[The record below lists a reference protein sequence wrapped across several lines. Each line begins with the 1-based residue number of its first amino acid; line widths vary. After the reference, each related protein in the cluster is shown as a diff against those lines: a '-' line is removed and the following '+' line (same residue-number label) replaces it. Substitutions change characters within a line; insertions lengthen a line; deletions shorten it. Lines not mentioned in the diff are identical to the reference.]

1 MRSLR
6 KILTGILITV
16 FAVCVQAGQGLQY
29 VKAYNELLAAIQER
43 GGLTGTS
50 PKPYTKTSTV
60 TQGDLNTLRSAVT
73 DLAKNYFI
81 EVVGADSTFSS
92 SDTKTAA
99 EAEAEAYAIFKPLY
113 YKDDKGTTDT
123 SDDEWK
129 FKALDRDFIK
139 VPKKYTKLDKNIIS
153 NSFTDVPILWVH
165 FTDMVAVL
173 NAMKKKKVTVSN
185 TLYSTKDSI
194 YSPDG
199 SVFHVEN
206 YNPPLA
212 YNNASSAIKYWQDI
226 VHYKTYYNNNIE
238 ELFTMG
244 DGCKTYSFYIQAGI
258 LPSYPNVKSFERFL
272 LDMTDREMGIRLWGE
287 ENETTLDLTIFK
299 WDVKAL
305 ESNSK
310 FEFYDDKASI
320 YLPQVPPDPPSIQ
333 YAENMSGSYYLKGI
347 HDIVDIATY
356 EFAPVKLSN
365 PAAIMDSSG
374 NDVVLAGC
382 RTCKLGESFVKQF
395 TDAGMSAEFPLGMSS
410 GFDSG
415 LIVFSYLSNYNLGG
429 FKYSHHSLNTSI
441 VGDYSGVEPD
451 GNKWQFTLV
460 QRPRGAQVL
469 MGWID
474 WSGDTPAMAE
484 AIYGGS
490 YKLKVRENERIID
503 GFSDN
508 VVHVFPAGAGSLV
521 RCEEIVDDEL
531 LQVTPPGSGL
541 SIAGSPFEVT
551 SWGVLKSKPVFDDDD
566 VCTAVYYYVVVAGI
580 DIPFAKYTIE
590 YATQTLAERSAT
602 DVYYVA
608 DVGTLATSSVLA
620 ADPPPAG
627 QEVEVAIYR
636 YYKYIDGAYVLQSE
650 TRNSTDG
657 NGNPTSE
664 EFNVD
669 NGSTTSI
676 AQKTTF
682 ATLESTDPSITISQK
697 TVTEGTNTFV
707 TITKTKAFPW
717 GNETIEEIE
726 GFGTADEKTTGYE
739 YYDDDTADGYGKLK
753 SVSYPDGTWVR
764 YEYDNLGRTTKEITP
779 VGNVGISAT
788 EAQSRVTEY
797 GYTAYVTGDTVEAGD
812 TRPRMTVVK
821 EQGVEVSRSYQGFL
835 TNEYVSIRCQ
845 TAGAAWDATDNL
857 VTHKY
862 SYPDGHA
869 FAGRH
874 WKLVNPDGTMSIT
887 SYSKTATEF
896 TTTVNSGTGSGDTVT
911 DGIRSISVMNI
922 NGWTTSTQTVDIA
935 SGLTLSSATYTH
947 DTTGRV
953 TRTDYADGTYT
964 TTAYACCGPSQEVNR
979 EGTATT
985 IMYDTLKRVI
995 NRETDGVA
1003 MLYTYDANDRVLTS
1017 TIKGK
1022 QGAEQTTTNT
1032 YNDAG
1037 DLVSTSTPANETTTY
1052 SKAWVGED
1060 DGNGGTVPG
1069 SERLYE
1075 TTTYPN
1081 GKTQIT
1087 KFNLDGTVAETYGTA
1102 VRHVKYEYGIE
1113 NGERYTKAIN
1123 VGENGSETNWTKS
1136 YTNFAGQNYKTVNSA
1151 GATTLIEYDN
1161 VGRPVKQT
1169 APNGVVTLTEYNAKG
1184 EVAASAVDMNRDG
1197 VIDYGGTDRVQ
1208 SSANV
1213 YESKNG
1219 TVVSKNT
1226 SSVYATDG
1234 AATPTVASV
1243 SESAVDGSASWQT
1256 SFGNVTIS
1264 NTVLNGSGQ
1273 KTITVTNPDNSTV
1286 TIVYQNG
1293 RMTSSTHSVLGATTY
1308 TYDEFNRVS
1317 TVTHPENGVDKV
1329 TTYAYNAAGQVES
1342 ITVTSGSNSRTTS
1355 YTYNNMGA
1363 RTSVTL
1369 PGGRVVNYTYT
1380 DTGELATVTG
1390 SDTYP
1395 QAYTYDELG
1404 RMKTLTTYK
1413 SYPGTSEVTTW
1424 NYDPASGFLT
1434 SKVYADG
1441 KGTSYTYNAGGQ
1453 LLTRQWA
1460 RGITT
1465 TYGYD
1470 NAGQQNSID
1479 YSDTTPDISMTYD
1492 RMGRAKTVTD
1502 ASGTR
1507 TNTYD
1512 TNLRLASS
1520 TVPHILNN
1528 KLEYTY
1534 DSFGRMASMKLMQDT
1549 TQKLINSYTYDA
1561 MSRIATVSD
1570 GTNTAEYTR
1579 LPGTSLLN
1587 NVTVKQG
1594 ANTIVSTAKT
1604 YDAFNRLLSTAST
1617 AGGVTRTYTYEYNDK
1632 DQRTKLT
1639 LADGSFWEYTYD
1651 DKGQVTS
1658 GAKKDSTGKVIP
1670 GQSFG
1675 YTFDDIGNR
1684 LTATEGMPQMLFNY
1698 TANNVNQYTQ
1708 RTVPG
1713 IVPVTGSAATDATVS
1728 VKDVDSGQVYRA
1740 DRDGKYF
1747 SKAVP
1752 VNNTTAAKEAN
1763 LEIHAVKFDAVQD
1776 KDIVKTVSGKYM
1788 VHKTP
1793 QAYTYD
1799 DDGNMLTNG
1808 AWTYTWNGENRMI
1821 QAEKSDKKLEFV
1833 YDYMGRRI
1841 SKKVYTGSTGNW
1853 TLASEKKFVY
1863 NGYKQIAEFDSGNVL
1878 QKTYTWQPVDFDV
1891 PLWVKDGANYYY
1903 YVVDGNKNIR
1913 SMVDVSGNGVASY
1926 DYNPFG
1932 KIVASAGTYK
1942 DTNKYRFS
1950 SEYHDDETWLIY
1962 YNYRYYDVALGRWLS
1977 RDPIG
1982 EKDFNGNLNVLYN
1995 FVNNNPINLF
2005 DNLGLDFI
2013 AIASRTIPFVPAHH
2027 YSLQYWRCCKPFK
2040 PLNQSKGFFGR
2051 EIKEKCQ
2058 ECEKLGAVELVP
2070 DKGWTAWASKKSWT
2084 SNSYYWGKIGVWI
2097 SVIHYSDSS
2106 SRVMPIKDGKP
2117 QEIKQLW
2124 NKIIANAKQYPWA
2137 EQEKFRDFKNWPRSH
2152 YMPLQTNSRTF
2163 IVSMVKQAGLHWT
2176 EMSGSHPGNDN
2187 PSQNSASDI
2196 MGYPYVFSA
2205 DHDPWKGRAETPKP
2219 TF

>member
-29 VKAYNELLAAIQER
+29 VKAYNDLLAAIQER

-73 DLAKNYFI
+73 DLAKNHFI

-92 SDTKTAA
+92 SETKTAA

-165 FTDMVAVL
+165 FTDMVTVL

-226 VHYKTYYNNNIE
+226 VHYKTYNNNNIE
-238 ELFTMG
+238 DLFTMG
-244 DGCKTYSFYIQAGI
+244 DGCKTYSFYMQAGI

-272 LDMTDREMGIRLWGE
+272 LDMTDREMDIRLWGE
-287 ENETTLDLTIFK
+287 EKETTLDLTIFK

-356 EFAPVKLSN
+356 EFTPVKLSN
-365 PAAIMDSSG
+365 PADTMDNNANG
-374 NDVVLAGC
+374 VVLAGC
-382 RTCKLGESFVKQF
+382 VTCKLGESFVKQF
-395 TDAGMSAEFPLGMSS
+395 TDAGMSAQFPLGMSS

-415 LIVFSYLSNYNLGG
+415 LIVFSYLSNYDLGG
-429 FKYSHHSLNTSI
+429 FKFTHHNLNTSI
-441 VGDYSGVEPD
+441 MGDYSGTESD
-451 GNKWQFTLV
+451 GNQWQFTLI
-460 QRPRGAQVL
+460 QRPRGAQVV
-469 MGWID
+469 MGWL
-474 WSGDTPAMAE
+474 WSGAVTTYAE
-484 AIYGGS
+484 AVSGGGG
-490 YKLKVRENERIID
+490 YNLEVRATNRIIK
-503 GFSDN
+503 FSDD
-508 VVHVFPAGAGSLV
+508 VVHVFPSGTGGLI
-521 RCEEIVDDEL
+521 RCEKMEDDEL
-531 LQVTPPGSGL
+531 LTVTPTGSGL
-541 SIAGSPFEVT
+541 SVTGAPPTSVT
-551 SWGVLKSKPVFDDDD
+551 SWGLLKSSPTYDANDG

-590 YATQTLAERSAT
+590 YTTQTLAERSAT

-620 ADPPPAG
+620 TDPPPAG

-726 GFGTADEKTTGYE
+726 GFGTADEKTTLYS
-739 YYDDDTADGYGKLK
+739 YNTDDTIDGYGKVK
-753 SVSYPDGTWVR
+753 SISYPDGTWAR
-764 YEYDNLGRTTKEITP
+764 YEYDNSGRTTKEITP
-779 VGNVGISAT
+779 VGNVGITAT

-797 GYTAYVTGDTVEAGD
+797 AYNAYVTGDTVEAGD

-835 TNEYVSIRCQ
+835 DHEYINIRCQ

-874 WKLVNPDGTMSIT
+874 WKQVNPDGTMSIT

-896 TTTVNSGTGSGDTVT
+896 TTTVDSGAGSGDTVT

-964 TTAYACCGPSQEVNR
+964 TTEYACCGPSEQVNR

-1003 MLYTYDANDRVLTS
+1003 MLYSYDANDQVLTS

-1037 DLVSTSTPANETTTY
+1037 DLVSTTSPANETTTY
-1052 SKAWVGED
+1052 SKAWIGED
-1060 DGNGGTVPG
+1060 DGSGGTVPG
-1069 SERLYE
+1069 TERLYE

-1197 VIDYGGTDRVQ
+1197 VINYGSTDRVQ

-1234 AATPTVASV
+1234 SATPTVASV
-1243 SESAVDGSASWQT
+1243 SENAVDGSASWQT
-1256 SFGNVTIS
+1256 SFGNITIS

-1286 TIVYQNG
+1286 TTVYQNG

-1317 TVTHPENGVDKV
+1317 TVTHPENGIDKV
-1329 TTYAYNAAGQVES
+1329 TTYAYNAAGQTES

-1413 SYPGTSEVTTW
+1413 SYPGTPEVTTW

-1460 RGITT
+1460 RGVTT

-1470 NAGQQNSID
+1470 NAAQQNSID

-1492 RMGRAKTVTD
+1492 RMGRIKNVTD

-1512 TNLRLASS
+1512 ANLRLASS

-1534 DSFGRMASMKLMQDT
+1534 DSLGRMASMKLMQDT

-1561 MSRIATVSD
+1561 MSRVATVSD
-1570 GTNTAEYTR
+1570 GTNTAEYSR

-1617 AGGVTRTYTYEYNDK
+1617 AGGVTRTYSYEYNVK

-1639 LADGSFWEYTYD
+1639 LADGSYWEYTYD

-1658 GAKKDSTGKVIP
+1658 GVKKDSTGKVIP

-1713 IVPVTGSAATDATVS
+1713 IVPVTGSAAIDATVS
-1728 VKDVDSGQVYRA
+1728 VKDVDNGQVYRA

-1763 LEIHAVKFDAVQD
+1763 LEINAVKFDAAQD
-1776 KDIVKTVSGKYM
+1776 KDIVKTIAGKYM

-1793 QAYTYD
+1793 QSYTYD

-1808 AWTYTWNGENRMI
+1808 DWTYTWNGENRMI
-1821 QAEKSDKKLEFV
+1821 QAESADKKLEFA
-1833 YDYMGRRI
+1833 YDFAGRRF
-1841 SKKVYTGSTGNW
+1841 SKKVYAGSAGNW
-1853 TLASEKKFVY
+1853 TLASTEKYVWDGYSIVAIY
-1863 NGYKQIAEFDSGNVL
+1863 NASDVL
-1878 QKTYTWQPVDFDV
+1878 QKSMLYGLDINGGLQTAGGVGGLLLVNDAVNFKTYLPV
-1891 PLWVKDGANYYY
+1891 Y
-1903 YVVDGNKNIR
+1903 DGNGNIR
-1913 SMVDVSGNGVASY
+1913 VYLDSADNSVAAEY
-1926 DYNPFG
+1926 DYDPGTNFTVKTGPKADELASIGAFSTMPFDLNI
-1932 KIVASAGTYK
+1932 KAYLYLKRILK
-1942 DTNKYRFS
+1942 
-1950 SEYHDDETWLIY
+1950 
-1962 YNYRYYDVALGRWLS
+1962 GRWLS
-1977 RDPIG
+1977 RDPLGEFDLDGNFNLLYGFVSNNPVNKWDYLGLNDYTDLNEAMFGKGAPLVLNVYGWTPAGVSDSKLNPLNNLLKFLLGVKDQTLTKRDIDSLRKWSMVMLFEASNKTEAESKLQLAKRRIVKMQGKFSDSGSIIINFMQHPTDLLHVVEAFAIGQFTLKADGEWDACKNEANIIFSIHDSYDFHSGKG
-1982 EKDFNGNLNVLYN
+1982 EKNNLLLKPLDYLGKSYFNDGSWKVI
-1995 FVNNNPINLF
+1995 FVNN
-2005 DNLGLDFI
+2005 
-2013 AIASRTIPFVPAHH
+2013 R
-2027 YSLQYWRCCKPFK
+2027 W
-2040 PLNQSKGFFGR
+2040 
-2051 EIKEKCQ
+2051 
-2058 ECEKLGAVELVP
+2058 
-2070 DKGWTAWASKKSWT
+2070 
-2084 SNSYYWGKIGVWI
+2084 
-2097 SVIHYSDSS
+2097 SDS
-2106 SRVMPIKDGKP
+2106 K
-2117 QEIKQLW
+2117 
-2124 NKIIANAKQYPWA
+2124 
-2137 EQEKFRDFKNWPRSH
+2137 
-2152 YMPLQTNSRTF
+2152 
-2163 IVSMVKQAGLHWT
+2163 
-2176 EMSGSHPGNDN
+2176 
-2187 PSQNSASDI
+2187 
-2196 MGYPYVFSA
+2196 
-2205 DHDPWKGRAETPKP
+2205 
-2219 TF
+2219 

>member
-16 FAVCVQAGQGLQY
+16 FAVCAVNSYAEGQQYYVVFNKLLKSMMDRGSGFPFPYITRYKNKGDSVTSSDLWLLRAGAWVMATNY
-29 VKAYNELLAAIQER
+29 VDPGSYNPDT
-43 GGLTGTS
+43 GGEDKDPFDRIAGAEEDANGNKIHFYRVGGAKKYFTKIPGE
-50 PKPYTKTSTV
+50 YTKTGKTIY
-60 TQGDLNTLRSAVT
+60 GKYDLNFGNAPVLWIHFQEIQELINLCKYRYTSGVKREIGETGFGYESDGGISDYTSTSPTRWRDGGSFYSYHRLENKSWMSEWW
-73 DLAKNYFI
+73 NYD
-81 EVVGADSTFSS
+81 GDSFLSQ
-92 SDTKTAA
+92 
-99 EAEAEAYAIFKPLY
+99 
-113 YKDDKGTTDT
+113 
-123 SDDEWK
+123 
-129 FKALDRDFIK
+129 
-139 VPKKYTKLDKNIIS
+139 
-153 NSFTDVPILWVH
+153 
-165 FTDMVAVL
+165 
-173 NAMKKKKVTVSN
+173 
-185 TLYSTKDSI
+185 LYSREYYSLVYKLTAFPNAPVYEPERGDVIEFYHRSRKETYLDDQDKETYYFSWNKKNSPELETEYTLNFPSLPDLGYPSI
-194 YSPDG
+194 DTTLEMDMASNAVNSYAMAKT
-199 SVFHVEN
+199 FHVVEQ
-206 YNPPLA
+206 
-212 YNNASSAIKYWQDI
+212 AIES
-226 VHYKTYYNNNIE
+226 VSIE
-238 ELFTMG
+238 
-244 DGCKTYSFYIQAGI
+244 
-258 LPSYPNVKSFERFL
+258 
-272 LDMTDREMGIRLWGE
+272 
-287 ENETTLDLTIFK
+287 
-299 WDVKAL
+299 
-305 ESNSK
+305 
-310 FEFYDDKASI
+310 
-320 YLPQVPPDPPSIQ
+320 DPGR
-333 YAENMSGSYYLKGI
+333 M
-347 HDIVDIATY
+347 
-356 EFAPVKLSN
+356 
-365 PAAIMDSSG
+365 MDSSG

-382 RTCKLGESFVKQF
+382 RTCKLGESFTKQF
-395 TDAGMSAEFPLGMSS
+395 SDAGMSAEFPLGMSS

-415 LIVFSYLSNYNLGG
+415 LIVFSYLTNYQLGD
-429 FKYSHHSLNTSI
+429 FRYSHHSLNTFI
-441 VGDYSGVEPD
+441 VKDYDCPPEGEPD
-451 GNKWQFTLV
+451 GNKWKFTLV
-460 QRPRGAQVL
+460 QRPRGAQAL
-469 MGWID
+469 MYWKWNG
-474 WSGDTPAMAE
+474 
-484 AIYGGS
+484 
-490 YKLKVRENERIID
+490 
-503 GFSDN
+503 DN
-508 VVHVFPAGAGSLV
+508 VIKALTTNGCSYTMTMGDASGQRKITFDDGVTQIFSGNLI
-521 RCEEIVDDEL
+521 RCEKMVDDEL

-551 SWGVLKSKPVFDDDD
+551 SWGVLKSKPVFDDDG

-590 YATQTLAERSAT
+590 YTTQTLAERSAT

-726 GFGTADEKTTGYE
+726 GFGTADEKTTLYS
-739 YYDDDTADGYGKLK
+739 YNTDDTIDGYGKVK
-753 SVSYPDGTWVR
+753 SVSYPDGTWIR
-764 YEYDNLGRTTKEITP
+764 YEYDNLGRTTKKITP
-779 VGNVGISAT
+779 IGNLGIAAT

-797 GYTAYVTGDTVEAGD
+797 DYTAYITGDTVEAGD

-835 TNEYVSIRCQ
+835 DHEYINIRSQ

-862 SYPDGHA
+862 SYSDGHA

-874 WKLVNPDGTMSIT
+874 WKQVNPDGTMSIT

-896 TTTVNSGTGSGDTVT
+896 TTTVDSGAGSGDTVT
-911 DGIRSISVMNI
+911 DGIRSISIMNI

-964 TTAYACCGPSQEVNR
+964 TTEYACCGPSEQVNR

-1003 MLYTYDANDRVLTS
+1003 MLYSYDANDQVLTS

-1060 DGNGGTVPG
+1060 DGSGGTVPG

-1081 GKTQIT
+1081 GKTQVT
-1087 KFNLDGTVAETYGTA
+1087 KYNLDGKVAETYGTA

-1123 VGENGSETNWTKS
+1123 VGENGSEANWSKS

-1197 VIDYGGTDRVQ
+1197 VINYGSTDRVQ

-1243 SESAVDGSASWQT
+1243 SENAVDGSASWQT
-1256 SFGNVTIS
+1256 SFGNITIS

-1286 TIVYQNG
+1286 TTVYQNG

-1380 DTGELATVTG
+1380 DTGELATVSG

-1395 QAYTYDELG
+1395 QAYAYDELG

-1441 KGTSYTYNAGGQ
+1441 KGTSYTYNAAGQ

-1492 RMGRAKTVTD
+1492 RMGQAKTVTD

-1507 TNTYD
+1507 TNIYD
-1512 TNLRLASS
+1512 ANLRLASS

-1534 DSFGRMASMKLMQDT
+1534 DSLGRMASMKLMENT

-1570 GTNTAEYTR
+1570 GTNTAEYSR

-1594 ANTIVSTAKT
+1594 ANTIVNTAKT

-1639 LADGSFWEYTYD
+1639 LADGSYWEYTYD

-1658 GAKKDSTGKVIP
+1658 GVKKDSTGKVIP

-1763 LEIHAVKFDAVQD
+1763 LEIHAVKFDAAQD
-1776 KDIVKTVSGKYM
+1776 KDIVKTITGKYM
-1788 VHKTP
+1788 VQKTP
-1793 QAYTYD
+1793 QSFTYD
-1799 DDGNMLTNG
+1799 TDGNMTSDG
-1808 AWTYTWNGENRMI
+1808 EWTYTYNGENRKI
-1821 QAEKSDKKLEFV
+1821 AAEKSDMKLEYM
-1833 YDYMGRRI
+1833 YDYMGRRV

-1853 TLASEKKFVY
+1853 TLSSHQKFVY
-1863 NGYKQIAEFDSGNVL
+1863 NNYKQIAEYDANDNL
-1878 QKTYTWQPVDFDV
+1878 QKTYTWQPIRPDV

-1903 YVVDGNKNIR
+1903 YIVDGNKNVR
-1913 SMVDVSGNGVASY
+1913 SMVDVSGNEVAQY

-1932 KIVASAGTYK
+1932 KIVASNGIYK
-1942 DTNKYRFS
+1942 DVNVYRFS
-1950 SEYHDDETWLIY
+1950 SEYHDDETGLVY
-1962 YNYRYYDVALGRWLS
+1962 YNYRYYDADLGKWLS
-1977 RDPIG
+1977 RDALG
-1982 EKDFNGNLNVLYN
+1982 EKGGYNLYVM
-1995 FVNNNPINLF
+1995 VSNNLINNI
-2005 DNLGLDFI
+2005 DYLGLADSSGSG
-2013 AIASRTIPFVPAHH
+2013 AIRIIMRYLMNLARRGGGMPKNGIDIKDS
-2027 YSLQYWRCCKPFK
+2027 SLAGTKEIKSITSSIGPSKC
-2040 PLNQSKGFFGR
+2040 SKGTGIYLINISKPVSFNYGYLRLVFGGVTLKGVGHVLVTPTTKKDCKSCFR
-2051 EIKEKCQ
+2051 YMLKIAWKIEDEADFRSFWDGEWPKELMTDP
-2058 ECEKLGAVELVP
+2058 EGGVGAWGESILDAVF
-2070 DKGWTAWASKKSWT
+2070 DKF
-2084 SNSYYWGKIGVWI
+2084 GK
-2097 SVIHYSDSS
+2097 
-2106 SRVMPIKDGKP
+2106 
-2117 QEIKQLW
+2117 
-2124 NKIIANAKQYPWA
+2124 ANF
-2137 EQEKFRDFKNWPRSH
+2137 KFK
-2152 YMPLQTNSRTF
+2152 M
-2163 IVSMVKQAGLHWT
+2163 HWT
-2176 EMSGSHPGNDN
+2176 QD
-2187 PSQNSASDI
+2187 
-2196 MGYPYVFSA
+2196 
-2205 DHDPWKGRAETPKP
+2205 ETGCCPKK
-2219 TF
+2219 